1 MKSFLVSSLLTL
13 TLLSSSFAYAQQPPI
28 PLPPP
33 PPGTPT
39 PAPGTPTPAPG
50 TPTPAPG
57 TPTPAGVAGGEIQR
71 LQNPLGS
78 NSIQEF
84 FLKIMQILILFAV
97 PLIVFFIILAGFK
110 YVTARGNTEQITQAT
125 TALTWA
131 LVGGVLILGAEIIL
145 KVIQGTVTA
154 LQ

>member
-1 MKSFLVSSLLTL
+1 MKSFFISSVFTFLF
-13 TLLSSSFAYAQQPPI
+13 LSSSLAYAEEAI

-33 PPGTPT
+33 PPP
-39 PAPGTPTPAPG
+39 PPPPQQQVPGAQQQVPG
-50 TPTPAPG
+50 AQQQVPG
-57 TPTPAGVAGGEIQR
+57 STVAGEIQR

-97 PLIVFFIILAGFK
+97 PLIVFYIILAGFK